1 MQVTSQRWTTW
12 TVAIPALASACL
24 MQGCGLMG
32 SSKKTDTQVIPKDDT
47 AVIVDVKTDAVPKLL
62 QPSGPITTPY
72 TVGKGDTLAIIA
84 SQYDLRW
91 QDIAA
96 VNPEINAHKLRPS
109 QVIQLPG
116 KVNLAAK
123 KAVIHTPAKPTT
135 PVVASGK
142 SISYKVQK
150 GDSLS
155 TVAHRYGV
163 KVADIKQANNL
174 TSDVIREGQTLKIIN
189 PSKTPGTGSATTP
202 AAVKA
207 PAVKAPG
214 AAITAPVK
222 AAPPVVE
229 PAVTGTNATLLPPK
243 PAGSLETPTDV
254 TPTVV
259 KPTAATESFRLYTV
273 KENEDVFAIAIA
285 WGVSPNEIKTL
296 NNLTGNDLQA
306 GKIIKIPVAQTTP

>member
-1 MQVTSQRWTTW
+1 M
-12 TVAIPALASACL
+12 
-24 MQGCGLMG
+24 
-32 SSKKTDTQVIPKDDT
+32 
-47 AVIVDVKTDAVPKLL
+47 
-62 QPSGPITTPY
+62 
-72 TVGKGDTLAIIA
+72 
-84 SQYDLRW
+84 
-91 QDIAA
+91 
-96 VNPEINAHKLRPS
+96 
-109 QVIQLPG
+109 IQLPG

-123 KAVIHTPAKPTT
+123 KAVSHTPPKTTT

-155 TVAHRYGV
+155 TIAHRHGV
-163 KVADIKQANNL
+163 KVADIKQVNNL
-174 TSDVIREGQTLKIIN
+174 TSDAIREGQTLKITS
-189 PSKTPGTGSATTP
+189 PTKTPGTGSATTP

-207 PAVKAPG
+207 PAVKTPAG
-214 AAITAPVK
+214 AITAPVK
-222 AAPPVVE
+222 ADAPAIVPT
-229 PAVTGTNATLLPPK
+229 VTGTNATLLPPK
-243 PAGSLETPTDV
+243 PAGSLETPTDA

-259 KPTAATESFRLYTV
+259 KPTATTESFRLYTV